1 VNKNIANGIVVLLI
15 AAAIGAFVFYIQGHT
30 PKYRWQQEYLRKSE
44 QPYGLKYMYDLLKDK
59 QLSFISNQSF
69 NLLDTNASNTNLI
82 AIDYDIELDSANT
95 LFLLS
100 YVKNGNKA
108 FISTEDVPKTLL
120 RCALSLPL
128 SDSVKEYTVYEADS
142 IKVNYFSSD
151 IPYPENLRFQYQYLK
166 KITKRNW
173 SGYKR
178 YYLDSVLRNDT
189 VTPVSFFN
197 DTVVNCFYVQYGK
210 GAFIF
215 HSEPILFTNYNMIRK
230 SGFKNAN
237 NVFSY
242 LNEGAI
248 YWNEYDNYHE
258 PDNGHGYGSN
268 PLKFLFSHYTLKA
281 GWYLFLFSIFIY
293 ILFRSKREQRII
305 PVLYKNKNS
314 SIDFAKDIGSL
325 YYQKKAH
332 HNIATEMYNMFLSD
346 IRTRYNII
354 TFREQKDLI
363 EQVIARTEVDREV
376 VLDLFKKFNEVKH
389 DPNAKPKELVEL
401 YKALENFNKI
411 KK

>member
-1 VNKNIANGIVVLLI
+1 V
-15 AAAIGAFVFYIQGHT
+15 IGVFVFYIQGHT
-30 PKYRWQQEYLRKSE
+30 PKYKWDSEYSRKSE
-44 QPYGLKYMYDLLKDK
+44 QPYGLKYLYDLLKEK
-59 QLSFISNQSF
+59 KLNFVSNQSF
-69 NLLDTNASNTNLI
+69 DLLDTNVSNTNLI
-82 AIDYDIELDSANT
+82 AIDSELELDSANT
-95 LFLLS
+95 LFLLA

-108 FISTEDVPKTLL
+108 FISTDAVPKTLL
-120 RCALSLPL
+120 KSSLSMSLN
-128 SDSVKEYTVYEADS
+128 DSIDEYDFYESDS

-151 IPYPENLRFQYQYLK
+151 IPHPEYLKFHYQYLK
-166 KITKRNW
+166 KVTKRNW
-173 SGYKR
+173 SGYKPF
-178 YYLDSVLRNDT
+178 YFNSVLRNDS
-189 VTPVSFFN
+189 VVPISFFN
-197 DTVVNCFYVQYGK
+197 DSVVNCFYVQYGK
-210 GAFIF
+210 GGFIF
-215 HSEPILFTNYNMIRK
+215 HSDPILFTNYNMIQT

-242 LNEGAI
+242 LNNGPI
-248 YWNEYDNYHE
+248 YWSEYDNFSE
-258 PDNGHGYGSN
+258 LDNGHGYGSN

-293 ILFRSKREQRII
+293 VLFRSKREQRII
-305 PVLYKNKNS
+305 PVLFKNKNS

-363 EQVIARTEVDREV
+363 EQVVERTEINREI

-389 DPNAKPKELVEL
+389 DTNAKPKELVEL